1 MKRLAFALLV
11 SGLLLRAVPLI
22 AQPRPAEEPKPVEL
36 FLDPRP
42 IESPVFQYRLH
53 PAEAERRDGNAV
65 PILLRLPWEQ
75 TQWMN
80 TVFAKLGTDEAP
92 DWEALPLDSPE
103 WKNSRGV
110 LPRIMFEEMKRAAYR
125 REARWE
131 YPIGETQTPY
141 LILLPDVQGL
151 RGFLGRALSAR
162 IRYNLS
168 QGELDEAREGILVG
182 LANARHMA
190 ETPIFVNQNVA
201 VVIQRIML
209 DRTTELISRPK
220 SPNLYWA
227 LTTLPD
233 PLPQFHRA
241 ADFEG
246 SMLSMSLPA
255 AAGLNA
261 DVDTRRTEA
270 EWREMAKQLTEMLEL
285 MEMIPRPK
293 PADQESVVDQLSRLF
308 RGTSSRFPFVN
319 AARQELPGLLNIA
332 PEKVAA
338 MSDDEAAVRWFV
350 TKRLAL
356 DQRLSAAYCLPPIE
370 AAPLLKALVVER
382 KAMRDLLGETRN
394 DVSHS
399 HGAYLAV
406 WSLKRKVAALRI
418 IEAVR
423 GYSATHDKTLPQS
436 LAEITSV
443 PVPADPITNQPFQ
456 WNVAEG
462 VGILTAPPA
471 PEALVPAYASDFWAR
486 NLGVEYRLR
495 LR

>member
-22 AQPRPAEEPKPVEL
+22 AQPRPAEVPKPVEL

-319 AARQELPGLLNIA
+319 AAHVGRRSGRPLVCDETAGPRPAAFGRLLPSAHRSSAAAQSARCRTQSDARPAGRDAERRQSFTRRLPGRL
-332 PEKVAA
+332 VAETQ
-338 MSDDEAAVRWFV
+338 SR
-350 TKRLAL
+350 RLA
-356 DQRLSAAYCLPPIE
+356 
-370 AAPLLKALVVER
+370 
-382 KAMRDLLGETRN
+382 N
-394 DVSHS
+394 H
-399 HGAYLAV
+399 
-406 WSLKRKVAALRI
+406 
-418 IEAVR
+418 
-423 GYSATHDKTLPQS
+423 
-436 LAEITSV
+436 
-443 PVPADPITNQPFQ
+443 
-456 WNVAEG
+456 
-462 VGILTAPPA
+462 
-471 PEALVPAYASDFWAR
+471 
-486 NLGVEYRLR
+486 
-495 LR
+495 